1 MPDKVFEE
9 ISAAAERHGGLAR
22 VVLEYSL
29 TMKRI
34 VDAAKEPGF
43 SEESWAPL
51 AAMVAVDDFERV
63 GNFKE
68 VMSWPD
74 YIRFMTKWAATA
86 EWNGSFKRVTEHDG
100 VVYLELEERLGSGDE
115 VSAVNSLSVY
125 EFDDA
130 GKIRHLDIYLQMP
143 MPAAMPA
150 AYE

>member
-1 MPDKVFEE
+1 MTGKVFEE
-9 ISAAAERHGGLAR
+9 IAAAADRHTGLAR

-43 SEESWAPL
+43 SIDSWAPL
-51 AAMVAVDDFERV
+51 SAMVAVDDFERV

-68 VMSWPD
+68 VMTWAD
-74 YIRFMTKWAATA
+74 YVGFLTKWAPTA
-86 EWNGSFKRVTEHDG
+86 EWEGSFKRVTEHDG
-100 VVYLELEERLGSGDE
+100 VVFLELEERLGSGE
-115 VSAVNSLSVY
+115 QVTAVNSVSVY
-125 EFDDA
+125 QFDGS

-143 MPAAMPA
+143 MPGAMPA